1 MQVRTRFAPSPTGYM
16 HLGNLRTALYTYL
29 WARRKGGKFILRIE
43 DTDQVREVEGAIDV
57 IYNSLKIAGLSHD
70 EGPDVGGPCGP
81 YIQSQRKDTYMP
93 YAKQLVES
101 GHAYYCFCTKERLE
115 EARREAEAKGQS
127 FKYDKHCLRLTKEE
141 IQARLDAGEEYV
153 IRQNIP
159 TEGKAGFD
167 DVIYGHVEVDCD
179 TLDDN
184 VLIKADGLPT
194 YNFANVID
202 DHLMGITHV
211 MRGNEYLS
219 SAPKY
224 NLLYEALGWTPPT
237 YVHLTPV
244 MVEGTYR
251 NKKTGEY
258 QMAED
263 ENGNPVLDAQGQPVK
278 AIVKRKMSKSQGDPS
293 FEDLLAEGYLVEAV
307 INYLVLLGWSPR
319 GEREFYTLKEL
330 EEVFDL
336 EGLSKSPS
344 FFDMQK
350 LNWFN
355 AEYVRKL
362 SPERY
367 LEIAT
372 PWIAKVLDPERFD
385 FKRLAELLQGRT
397 EVFSQLPGM
406 IAFLAEQPDFPLDF
420 YVNKKQKSTLESAKA
435 ALAAVRPVLEGIG
448 EWTEAEL
455 HDRVMEA
462 IPALGMKN
470 GQVLW
475 PLRIAISGQQST
487 PGGAFEIA
495 YLLGREETLRRLNR
509 ALEALG

>member
-1 MQVRTRFAPSPTGYM
+1 MEVRTRFAPSPTGYM

-29 WARRKGGKFILRIE
+29 YARSKGGKFILRIE
-43 DTDQVREVEGAIDV
+43 DTDQEREVPGAVDV
-57 IYNSLKIAGLSHD
+57 IYNSMRIAGLSHD

-81 YIQSQRKDTYMP
+81 YVQSQRKDTYMP
-93 YAKQLVES
+93 YAKQLIES

-115 EARREAEAKGQS
+115 EARKAAEARGEN
-127 FKYDKHCLRLTKEE
+127 FKYDKHCLRLSKEE
-141 IQARLDAGEEYV
+141 IQARLDADEEYV

-224 NLLYEALGWTPPT
+224 NLLYAALGWTPPT

-244 MVEGTYR
+244 MVEGTYK

-258 QMAED
+258 QMAVDENGMPVLD
-263 ENGNPVLDAQGQPVK
+263 ENGNPVK

-293 FEDLLAEGYLVEAV
+293 FEDLLAQGYLVEAV
-307 INYLVLLGWSPR
+307 INYLVLLGWSPK
-319 GEREFYTLKEL
+319 GEREFFTLKEL
-330 EEVFDL
+330 EEAFDL

-344 FFDMQK
+344 VFDMQK

-355 AEYVRKL
+355 AEYIRKL
-362 SPERY
+362 SPEKY
-367 LEIAT
+367 LELAT
-372 PWIAKVLDPERFD
+372 PWLEKVLDPSKFD

-397 EVFSQLPGM
+397 EVFNQLPGM
-406 IAFLAEQPDFPLDF
+406 IRFLAELPEFTNDL
-420 YVNKKQKSTLESAKA
+420 YVNKKQKSTLESAKT
-435 ALAAVRPVLEGIG
+435 ALNDALPLLEGIDN
-448 EWTEAEL
+448 WTEQEL

-462 IPALGMKN
+462 IPTLGMKN
-470 GQVLW
+470 GQFLW
-475 PLRIAISGQQST
+475 PLRIAISGQMST

-495 YLLGREETLRRLNR
+495 YLLGKDETLRRLKR
-509 ALEALG
+509 ALGKF

>member
-1 MQVRTRFAPSPTGYM
+1 MEVRTRFAPSPTGYM

-29 WARRKGGKFILRIE
+29 FARRNGGKFILRIE
-43 DTDQVREVEGAIDV
+43 DTDQEREVPGAV
-57 IYNSLKIAGLSHD
+57 ELIYKSLATAGLTHD

-81 YIQSQRKDTYMP
+81 YVQSERRDLYLP

-101 GHAYYCFCTKERLE
+101 GHAYYCFCTKERLD
-115 EARREAEAKGQS
+115 EARAEAERRGET
-127 FKYDKHCLRLTKEE
+127 FKYDKHCLHLSKEE
-141 IQARLDAGEEYV
+141 IQRRLDAGEPYV
-153 IRQNIP
+153 IRQNVP

-179 TLDDN
+179 TLDDS

-194 YNFANVID
+194 YNFANVVD

-224 NLLYEALGWTPPT
+224 NLLYEAFGWEPPK

-244 MVEGTYR
+244 MA
-251 NKKTGEY
+251 N
-258 QMAED
+258 
-263 ENGNPVLDAQGQPVK
+263 AQRK
-278 AIVKRKMSKSQGDPS
+278 LSKRKGDPS
-293 FEDLLAEGYLVEAV
+293 FEDLLNQGYLTEAI

-330 EEVFDL
+330 EQVFDL

-344 FFDMQK
+344 IFDAVK

-355 AEYVRKL
+355 AEYIRKL
-362 SPERY
+362 APEDY
-367 LEIAT
+367 LERAT
-372 PWIAKVLDPERFD
+372 PWLNQVLDPQKFD
-385 FKRLAELLQGRT
+385 YRRLGELLQSRT
-397 EVFSQLPGM
+397 EVFNQLPEMVG
-406 IAFLAEQPDFPLDF
+406 FLAELPEFSAEL
-420 YVNKKQKSTLESAKA
+420 YVNKKQKSTLESSAR
-435 ALAAVRPVLEGIG
+435 ALELVRPVLESISD
-448 EWTEAEL
+448 WTEAEL
-455 HDRVMEA
+455 HDRVMA
-462 IPALGMKN
+462 VIPDSGMKN

-475 PLRIAISGQQST
+475 PLRIAISGRMST

-495 YLLGREETLRRLNR
+495 YLLGKDETLRRV
-509 ALEALG
+509 ALAQESLSQ

>member
-29 WARRKGGKFILRIE
+29 YARSKGGRFILRIE
-43 DTDQVREVEGAIDV
+43 DTDQEREVPGAIDV
-57 IYNSLKIAGLSHD
+57 IYNSLKTAGLTHD
-70 EGPDVGGPCGP
+70 EGPDVGGPVGP
-81 YIQSQRKDTYMP
+81 YIQSQRKDTYLP
-93 YAKQLVES
+93 YATQLVES
-101 GHAYYCFCTKERLE
+101 GHAYYCFCTRERLE
-115 EARREAEAKGQS
+115 SARAEAEKRGES
-127 FKYDKHCLRLTKEE
+127 FKYDKHCLRLSKEE

-224 NLLYEALGWTPPT
+224 NLLYRALGWEPPA

-244 MVEGTYR
+244 MVEGTQK

-258 QMAED
+258 LMATD
-263 ENGNPVLDAQGQPVK
+263 ENGNPVLDEAGNPVK

-293 FEDLLAEGYLVEAV
+293 FEDLLAQGYLVEAV

-344 FFDMQK
+344 FFDLQK

-355 AEYVRKL
+355 AEYVRRL
-362 SPERY
+362 SPEKY

-372 PWIAKVLDPERFD
+372 PWMAQALDPAKFD
-385 FKRLAELLQGRT
+385 FRRLAELLQGRT
-397 EVFSQLPGM
+397 EVFCQLPDM
-406 IAFLAEQPDFPLDF
+406 IRFLDALPEYSPELF
-420 YVNKKQKSTLESAKA
+420 VNKKQKSTSESAKA
-435 ALAAVRPVLEGIG
+435 ALEAAIPMLEGIG
-448 EWTEAEL
+448 DWTESEL

-462 IPALGMKN
+462 IPGLGMKN
-470 GQVLW
+470 GQFLW
-475 PLRIAISGQQST
+475 PVRIALSGQLST

-495 YLLGREETLRRLNR
+495 YLLGREESLKRLKQG
-509 ALEALG
+509 LEKL